1 MSAEKGSKSR
11 RVRYLSFLNL
21 GCRFG
26 CWHWLSLPSEGFWLF
41 WQHLWLCLQHQF
53 FLNSPPEKKKR
64 KEIHTKQAFV
74 FVQWSGCSAMRTRA
88 YKPRGSSRG
97 GAHSTLPQ
105 QLPSGHGGATG
116 AGSLIEEEAEGLAHK
131 MLWQSTA
138 LGRCV
143 ELQCS
148 AGQNSSEEDEDH
160 ITKELICLAKPKD
173 HPPDSLKKVLS
184 TYSLG

>member
-1 MSAEKGSKSR
+1 MLA
-11 RVRYLSFLNL
+11 LALASFRGLL
-21 GCRFG
+21 IV
-26 CWHWLSLPSEGFWLF
+26 LAASLTV
-41 WQHLWLCLQHQF
+41 
-53 FLNSPPEKKKR
+53 SPTSILPEQPPRKKKKR
-64 KEIHTKQAFV
+64 KEIYTKQAFV

-148 AGQNSSEEDEDH
+148 AGQTAQRR
-160 ITKELICLAKPKD
+160 TKTT
-173 HPPDSLKKVLS
+173 SLKSSFVWPNLR
-184 TYSLG
+184 TTLLIV